1 MTSLPL
7 PQLEGK
13 ISFRCCC
20 KKTHFLLLL
29 LVDDEDEEEVE
40 EGEGGQD
47 SNLGLESFDEVY
59 KPLEL
64 TDFDGLF
71 SKDITR
77 TPE

>member
-13 ISFRCCC
+13 ISFRRCH
-20 KKTHFLLLL
+20 KTTHFVLLLT
-29 LVDDEDEEEVE
+29 VDDEDEAEAE
-40 EGEGGQD
+40 EGGQD
-47 SNLGLESFDEVY
+47 SNLGLDSFDEVY

-71 SKDITR
+71 SRNITR

>member
-13 ISFRCCC
+13 ISFRRCH
-20 KKTHFLLLL
+20 KTTHFLLLSS
-29 LVDDEDEEEVE
+29 VDDEDEEEVE

-47 SNLGLESFDEVY
+47 SKLESFDEVY

-71 SKDITR
+71 SKNITR

>member
-13 ISFRCCC
+13 VSFRHCQQEPSFCPSPP
-20 KKTHFLLLL
+20 T
-29 LVDDEDEEEVE
+29 VDDEDEEAE
-40 EGEGGQD
+40 EGGQD
-47 SNLGLESFDEVY
+47 SNLGLDSFDEVY

-71 SKDITR
+71 SRNITR